1 MAQVSVTIDAVRRG
15 TLRDVWTLLLKEKVA
30 EGYPSIGLYFLPIWI
45 SPSQADI
52 IIGELLQRP
61 DKSTTPDIFLAS
73 INATESKIECATIH
87 LEGETFYARL
97 QLSHHDEVREVKCPI
112 AVAVALA
119 SRAGASILVDE
130 ATWDKA
136 ALTINRDWT
145 LGVGD
150 AVPATGKT
158 G

>member
-1 MAQVSVTIDAVRRG
+1 MAQVAVTIDAVRRG
-15 TLRDVWTLLLKEKVA
+15 TLRDAWALILKERVA
-30 EGYPSIGLYFLPIWI
+30 EEYPAIERYLPIWI
-45 SPSQADI
+45 SPPQADI

-61 DKSTTPDIFLAS
+61 DKSTTPDVFSAS
-73 INATESKIECATIH
+73 INATEFEIECVTIH
-87 LEGETFYARL
+87 LGGETFYAWL
-97 QLSHHDEVREVKCPI
+97 QLCHYDEVREVKCPI

-119 SRAGASILVDE
+119 SRTGASILVNE

-136 ALTINRDWT
+136 ALTVNRDWT

-150 AVPATGKT
+150 LVPTTGKT